1 MMMILIKEDGSAS
14 ITADGYSAWYDKE
27 GKQKMAIGEKA
38 PPKLCIYDES
48 KQKVEK
54 EQASKT
60 YDAGMTLAVDA
71 GAKVEITA
79 DSFKIRD
86 SEGKVRAVIKPLDLK
101 SAGIDSAKITKAS
114 HGDHLRQ
121 LVREEIR
128 QFVNRESR
136 CGGLFSTW

>member
-1 MMMILIKEDGSAS
+1 MTQSTPTQTFTIGIK
-14 ITADGYSAWYDKE
+14 YDTE
-27 GKQKMAIGEKA
+27 ALNQ
-38 PPKLCIYDES
+38 LES
-48 KQKVEK
+48 QLEHIA
-54 EQASKT
+54 ELMDRINGRR
-60 YDAGMTLAVDA
+60 YDAGMTPAVDA